1 VSKRAKKQQEVQVKA
16 ALAILIIPGVVLLL
30 WFMFLIRNVP
40 ADRVIDASRFVV
52 QIDSFLTAGFIVGV
66 FWYWE
71 ALIKRLSEV
80 KQSYSFFSSEIIVTL
95 LSPFA
100 GFALS
105 SFLAIGGILTG
116 SIEYLEWALYLT
128 SYAVISVLVLLYQLH
143 KGMGAV
149 ESAQTAQELQAGR

>member
-1 VSKRAKKQQEVQVKA
+1 MV
-16 ALAILIIPGVVLLL
+16 LFLIIPGVVLLL
-30 WFMFLIRNVP
+30 WFMFLIRNVS

-116 SIEYLEWALYLT
+116 SIEYLEWAL
-128 SYAVISVLVLLYQLH
+128 
-143 KGMGAV
+143 
-149 ESAQTAQELQAGR
+149 